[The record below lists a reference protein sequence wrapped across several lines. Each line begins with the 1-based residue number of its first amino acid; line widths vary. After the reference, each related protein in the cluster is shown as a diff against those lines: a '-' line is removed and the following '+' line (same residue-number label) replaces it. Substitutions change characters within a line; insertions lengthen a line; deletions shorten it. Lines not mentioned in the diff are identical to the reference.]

1 MKKRDKINEK
11 YKWDLTSL
19 CPNEDYFNQ
28 GLIKIKE
35 YIKDFKKFEN
45 KLNNKETILK
55 FLKLDEKCEKEIEPL
70 CLYVH
75 LKKDELL
82 SDRNRNEMA
91 EKVSLLLNEFSIETS
106 FASSELHELSDEIID
121 DIISDKKFKNY
132 DRMFENIKKSKIHML
147 SKKEEKL
154 LSGMNF
160 LNGFSS
166 NMGKFADVDLVFQ
179 DVKDSKGNFH
189 KLNQSNYSLLMRSKD
204 RELRK
209 NTMIALNGAFGK
221 YINFLANNYISEIKQ
236 NCYFA
241 KIRKY
246 QSALDE
252 ALFNEEVSKIVYDTL
267 IEQVNKNLTV
277 LFKYFKLK
285 KNALKLKDFYIYDN
299 MAIIEC
305 KNKRKYTY
313 DEAIALIMEAVKP
326 LGEEYVDLIKRAKDE
341 RWIDVYPNIDKRSG
355 AYETCIYGF
364 HPYVLTNFEGDLD
377 SVFTLAHEL
386 GHAMHSYFSDINQP
400 RQKADYTI
408 FLAEIASTT
417 NEILLINYLLNTTQN
432 TKEKIYLYNKL
443 FDEVKGTIFR
453 QTMFAEFEEKVH
465 NIYEKG
471 EALSKDRINEVYY
484 ELNKKYFGKTKLI
497 REIKYEWARI
507 PHFFN
512 AFYVYKYAT
521 GMICAITFVN
531 KILLNKENSLKQYYS
546 FLTAGSSDTPIN
558 ILKKAGCDLENENT
572 FIECFNYLNKLLKDW
587 EKIQK

>member
-299 MAIIEC
+299 MAMIEC

-326 LGEEYVDLIKRAKDE
+326 LGEEYVNLIKRAKDE

-471 EALSKDRINEVYY
+471 EALSKDSINEVYY